1 MNRETS
7 VRALEFAAA
16 LALTRVFSEATSLPG
31 EYVTYGMQRF
41 TVVIV
46 SFLLTA
52 AAYIPLYF
60 LTRNIPSGVLSSG
73 RHGKAL
79 HGFTTAF
86 FGVFLLAGAADT
98 GLRAHYYASST
109 VFDSAPSWYFY
120 IFIGAAL
127 TFAIVKGIGAVSR
140 TSLLV
145 FAALVILLVLM
156 TAALAVEI
164 KPDRLYPALID
175 DAQTFPQEVI
185 REFSLNGEL
194 LIFAA
199 LYGSVRGEKRVIPLY
214 LSISCAMILVMTLLY
229 NTVFGYLTSKLDYP
243 FYTLSSVSDI
253 TLLHRINGIDV
264 MIWVMAAVVKLA
276 LFTFAVRALARSQLR
291 SATAV
296 NIITAGFVPGAL
308 GLSWVFTKR
317 PELFAPI
324 KALCETGLPL
334 VIAALLPLADAL
346 PAILRKKRSERI

>member
-1 MNRETS
+1 MSRETT
-7 VRALEFAAA
+7 VGALEFAAA

-52 AAYIPLYF
+52 AVYIPLYF
-60 LTRNIPSGVLSSG
+60 LTCNIPSGIFSPD
-73 RHGKAL
+73 RRGKAL

-127 TFAIVKGIGAVSR
+127 TFAVASGFGAVSR
-140 TSLLV
+140 TALLV
-145 FAALVILLVLM
+145 AAALVMLFVLM
-156 TAALAVEI
+156 TAALAGEI

-199 LYGSVRGEKRVIPLY
+199 LYGRVRGGKRVIPLY
-214 LSISCAMILVMTLLY
+214 LGISCAMILAMTLLY

-264 MIWVMAAVVKLA
+264 MIWVMAAAVKLA
-276 LFTFAVRALARSQLR
+276 LFTFAVRALVRSHLR
-291 SATAV
+291 NAAAV
-296 NIITAGFVPGAL
+296 NIITAGFALAAL
-308 GLSWVFTKR
+308 GLSWAFTKR